1 METTTGDS
9 APATEHRK
17 TCRLQVRYLMSC
29 MMSLGLFLVYSMR
42 VNLSVTI
49 IAMVNTT
56 AVNGNSSAANK
67 NSSCPASHPNS
78 SAASGGD
85 ESDDGEFFWD
95 PVMQGYVLNAFFYGY
110 IITQIPAGWLAE
122 VINPAW
128 IFAAGIGVTSLLT
141 LTTAVV
147 ARASFTAFLVL
158 RVFEGISEGVTFP
171 ATYALVARWAPVQ
184 ERSFLLAIS
193 TLGSVMGTVVTLPIS
208 ALLCQYGFAG
218 GWPSVFYITGLLG
231 CVWFVV
237 WILVASDMPE
247 KHHFISQEEKK
258 YIAESRDAKFA
269 VRKSVP
275 WASILTSRAVW
286 IIAFIKFC
294 GAWSFYTLLTEL
306 PSYLADVLHFDIQ
319 KSGFLNASVYLSQLF
334 MGLASSYLAD
344 YLRAKN
350 ILGITNVRKLFELI
364 GLVGQTAGLVGAT
377 YAGCDW
383 KLAYAMLMVA
393 SASAGALYGSESVL
407 PVDIAAEYA
416 GAVMGLTNCIS
427 NSAGI
432 FTPLVVGYLTESSES
447 IEQWNKVFLTSAGVV
462 VAGAVVFLL
471 FGTAEVQPWA
481 RLPGGSINDSCSLL
495 VPADETAEDSK
506 STSATAVA
514 T

>member
-1 METTTGDS
+1 METTRGNS

-17 TCRLQVRYLMSC
+17 TCRLQVRYLMSF

-56 AVNGNSSAANK
+56 AVNGNSSTVNRS
-67 NSSCPASHPNS
+67 SSCPASYSNT

-147 ARASFTAFLVL
+147 ARANFFAFLVL

-171 ATYALVARWAPVQ
+171 ATYAIVARWAPVQ

-193 TLGSVMGTVVTLPIS
+193 TLGSVMGTVVTLPVS

-231 CVWFVV
+231 
-237 WILVASDMPE
+237 
-247 KHHFISQEEKK
+247 
-258 YIAESRDAKFA
+258 
-269 VRKSVP
+269 
-275 WASILTSRAVW
+275 
-286 IIAFIKFC
+286 
-294 GAWSFYTLLTEL
+294 
-306 PSYLADVLHFDIQ
+306 
-319 KSGFLNASVYLSQLF
+319 
-334 MGLASSYLAD
+334 
-344 YLRAKN
+344 
-350 ILGITNVRKLFELI
+350 
-364 GLVGQTAGLVGAT
+364 QTAGLIGAT
-377 YAGCDW
+377 FAGCDW

-393 SASAGALYGSESVL
+393 SASGGALYGSESVL

-432 FTPLVVGYLTESSES
+432 FTPLVVGYLTENSQLTHETTTQAHVTVS
-447 IEQWNKVFLTSAGVV
+447 WTSA
-462 VAGAVVFLL
+462 
-471 FGTAEVQPWA
+471 A
-481 RLPGGSINDSCSLL
+481 RLYGLGVCALTGAFLKLIRANPS
-495 VPADETAEDSK
+495 PTF
-506 STSATAVA
+506 SATISTIAP
-514 T
+514 